1 MIESNLN
8 SKQIFTDFHFFFH
21 FFKNAEK
28 FVTTINL
35 IETHKKFTD
44 YTDMSTYYE
53 NFTMCH
59 RIADNITPMLKEQLR
74 DLEENSM
81 PRSILCVAMA
91 RDALKKG
98 IGNETTLKGREALF
112 CHNILTRQSL
122 KMIILL
128 REDPDGNP
136 NQQAVDRLKEYLK
149 ISNSIQENN
158 HVIIEGLEEEV
169 KLSILEEHEYLE
181 ICKLIQETYDCMKQF
196 IGLLAIPQKLA
207 EWEAYQ
213 RRSV

>member
-1 MIESNLN
+1 M
-8 SKQIFTDFHFFFH
+8 
-21 FFKNAEK
+21 
-28 FVTTINL
+28 

-53 NFTMCH
+53 NFTMCQQ
-59 RIADNITPMLKEQLR
+59 IADPITPMLKEQLR
-74 DLEENSM
+74 DLEDNAL
-81 PRSILCVAMA
+81 PRAIRVVAMA
-91 RDALKKG
+91 RDGLKKG
-98 IGNETTLKGREALF
+98 FGNETTLKGREALF
-112 CHNILTRQSL
+112 CHNVLTRQSL

-149 ISNSIQENN
+149 ITNSIQENN

-169 KLSILEEHEYLE
+169 KLSMLEEQEYLE
-181 ICKLIQETYDCMKQF
+181 TCKLIQETYDCMKQF
-196 IGLLAIPQKLA
+196 IGMLAIPQKLA
-207 EWEAYQ
+207 QWEAYQ